1 MLIETN
7 DMNHDTFTFAT
18 REVTIT
24 RYTDENGVN
33 MVSGVGIKQ
42 TPTGGGIEVGHTSD
56 SITRAFE
63 NAVDSRATMMFWIEQ
78 LLD

>member
-24 RYTDENGVN
+24 RYTAEDGVN
-33 MVSGVGIKQ
+33 MISGQGIR
-42 TPTGGGIEVGHTSD
+42 PSIIGGGIEVGHTSD

-63 NAVDSRATMMFWIEQ
+63 NATDSRATMMFWIEQ

>member
-1 MLIETN
+1 MLIDTTI
-7 DMNHDTFTFAT
+7 MNHDTFTFAT
-18 REVTIT
+18 REVNIT

-33 MVSGVGIKQ
+33 IVSAQGVRPSIAG
-42 TPTGGGIEVGHTSD
+42 TGIEVGHTSD

-63 NAVDSRATMMFWIEQ
+63 NATDSRATMMFWIEQ